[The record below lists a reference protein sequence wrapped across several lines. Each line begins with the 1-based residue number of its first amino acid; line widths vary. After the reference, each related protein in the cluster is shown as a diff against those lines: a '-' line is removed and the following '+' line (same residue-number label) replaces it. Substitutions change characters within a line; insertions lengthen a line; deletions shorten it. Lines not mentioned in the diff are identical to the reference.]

1 MAQVVAI
8 AQVHNLQNPQRISQS
23 KGSRAKAIAQMHN
36 PQNLNSCKSTIAQAH
51 TKTGR

>member
-1 MAQVVAI
+1 MAQGVVI
-8 AQVHNLQNPQRISQS
+8 AQMHNPQNPQRISQS

-36 PQNLNSCKSTIAQAH
+36 PQNLTFCKSTIAQTH